1 LRSVAHRGRHRLAH
15 ALKHALVHGVTHS
28 IKGRLVA
35 LFLLLAVGTIGVFLA
50 GMQRALHNGWE
61 AYAMPLVADYAD
73 RLAAEI
79 GSPPDVARARAL
91 TERLPIT
98 VRIDGPQVQYDSQPR
113 RHGAPL
119 HPQAE
124 SQGPDGTT
132 ATAPAGWGLAR
143 TTSDGH
149 RIRFGFARPPDHL
162 RPRLYGWFTLAGLLL
177 LTAAA
182 YSTVRH
188 LLSPLDGIGRG
199 VEAYG
204 RGEFGKPIAVQRR
217 DELGALA
224 GRINGMAGNLK
235 GMLDSQHALLLAISH
250 ELRSPL
256 TRARVNA
263 ELIEEG
269 DARTALLSDLGQMR
283 DLISSLLESER
294 LSAGLGGPVGNAG
307 RSALHLEAT
316 DLADLA
322 REVALEAF
330 AGRPITLKLENTL
343 GLVLVDATRMRLLV
357 RNLLDNALRHT
368 PEGAPPPELR
378 LQREAD
384 GEIALGVRDHGA
396 GLPQEQIAQLGQ
408 AFYRPDAA
416 RTRSAG
422 GVGLG
427 LYLCRLVA
435 QAHGGTLR
443 VRRAEPGL
451 EVMAVW
457 KPTVERPAAT
467 LATLALP

>member
-1 LRSVAHRGRHRLAH
+1 VSIRRGPGLTPGFVRSGLHTVRHA
-15 ALKHALVHGVTHS
+15 VTHS

-35 LFLLLAVGTIGVFLA
+35 LFVLLAVATAGVFLA

-79 GSPPDVARARAL
+79 GSPPDAGRAQAL
-91 TERLPIT
+91 AQRLPIT
-98 VRIDGPQVQYDSQPR
+98 VRIEGPLVQYDSQPR
-113 RHGAPL
+113 RHG
-119 HPQAE
+119 PQAQAQA
-124 SQGPDGTT
+124 QGHGTPDEAG
-132 ATAPAGWGLAR
+132 TAPASWGLAR
-143 TTSDGH
+143 TTADGH
-149 RIRFGFARPPDHL
+149 RIRFGLARAPDRL
-162 RPRLYGWFTLAGLLL
+162 KPRLAGWFTLAGLLL
-177 LTAAA
+177 LTALA
-182 YSTVRH
+182 YATVQR
-188 LLSPLDGIGRG
+188 LLRPLGAIGRG

-204 RGEFGKPIAVQRR
+204 RGEFGTPIIVPRH

-269 DARTALLSDLGQMR
+269 EARTALLRDLGQMR
-283 DLISSLLESER
+283 DLITSLLESER
-294 LSAGLGGPVGNAG
+294 LSAGPEG
-307 RSALHLEAT
+307 RGREALHLEDT
-316 DLADLA
+316 DLAALA
-322 REVALEAF
+322 RETALGPF
-330 AGRPITLKLENTL
+330 AGRPIALHLDAAL
-343 GLVLVDATRMRLLV
+343 GPVAVDSTRMRLLL

-368 PEGAPPPELR
+368 PAGRPPPELW
-378 LQREAD
+378 LAREAD
-384 GEIALGVRDHGA
+384 GRLALGVRDHGA
-396 GLPQEQIAQLGQ
+396 GLPDEQIAQLGQ

-416 RTRSAG
+416 RARSAG

-427 LYLCRLVA
+427 LTLCRLVA
-435 QAHGGTLR
+435 QAHGGVLR
-443 VRRAEPGL
+443 IRRAEPGL

-457 KPTVERPAAT
+457 MPTVSR
-467 LATLALP
+467 

>member
-1 LRSVAHRGRHRLAH
+1 VH
-15 ALKHALVHGVTHS
+15 ALVHALVHGITHS

-35 LFLLLAVGTIGVFLA
+35 LFLLLAVGTIGVFVI

-79 GSPPDVARARAL
+79 GSPPDVQRARAL

-98 VRIDGPQVQYDSQPR
+98 VRIDGPRVQYDSQPR
-113 RHGAPL
+113 RHGPPTP
-119 HPQAE
+119 PQAE
-124 SQGPDGTT
+124 AQGPETT
-132 ATAPAGWGLAR
+132 AATAPAGWGLAR
-143 TTSDGH
+143 TTADGH
-149 RIRFGFARPPDHL
+149 RIRFGLARPPDHL

-177 LTAAA
+177 LTAGA
-182 YSTVRH
+182 YATVRH
-188 LLSPLDGIGRG
+188 LLSPLEGIGRG

-204 RGEFGKPIAVQRR
+204 RGEFGTPIAVQRR

-224 GRINGMAGNLK
+224 GRINGMAENLK

-256 TRARVNA
+256 TRARVHA

-294 LSAGLGGPVGNAG
+294 LSAGLGAAGTQG

-316 DLADLA
+316 NLADLA
-322 REVALEAF
+322 REVALGAF
-330 AGRPITLKLENTL
+330 AGRPITLMLDDTL
-343 GLVLVDATRMRLLV
+343 GAMAVDATRMRLLL

-368 PEGAPPPELR
+368 PEGAAPPELR

-384 GEIALGVRDHGA
+384 GQIALGVRDQGA
-396 GLPQEQIAQLGQ
+396 GLPDEQIAQLGQ
-408 AFYRPDAA
+408 AFYRPDTA

-435 QAHGGTLR
+435 QAHGGVLR

-457 KPTVERPAAT
+457 KPTAQRPGAT
-467 LATLALP
+467 VATLALP